1 MKKYHKMCI
10 FIKVQGSVEK
20 SIELRMGIP
29 EYSQE
34 MLM

>member
-1 MKKYHKMCI
+1 MCI

-20 SIELRMGIP
+20 SIELRMDIP